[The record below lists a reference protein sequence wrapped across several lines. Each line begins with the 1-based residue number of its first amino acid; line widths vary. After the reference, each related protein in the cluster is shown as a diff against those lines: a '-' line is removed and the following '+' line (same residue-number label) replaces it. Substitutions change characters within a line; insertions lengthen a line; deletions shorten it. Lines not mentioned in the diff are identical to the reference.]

1 MACSRCYPSVMSLES
16 RVALI
21 SGATGALGRALAR
34 RLAGDGAS
42 LVLVGTDAARLEDVV
57 SSESLPADRCLTLVA
72 DLRSDDDTRAAV
84 QHSIERFGRIDV
96 LAHLVGGY
104 AGGTPL
110 VETDAPQLRNMLDQ
124 HAWTT
129 FNAVR
134 AVVPL
139 MTAAGWGRIIAV
151 SPTTVATP
159 GTNAAAYTAAK
170 AAQDAMLVSLARELK
185 GTGVTAN
192 LVVVRAIDAD
202 RSGKAGWAT
211 PEHIASTIVYLCSDD
226 AATVN
231 GARIPL
237 TG

>member
-1 MACSRCYPSVMSLES
+1 MTCSRCYPSVMSLES
-16 RVALI
+16 RVAVI
-21 SGATGALGRALAR
+21 SGATGALGRTLAR
-34 RLAGDGAS
+34 RLAGEGAS
-42 LVLVGTDAARLEDVV
+42 LVLVGTDASRLDDVV
-57 SSESLPADRCLTLVA
+57 ASESLPADRCLTLVA

-84 QHSIERFGRIDV
+84 QQVTERFGRIDI

-104 AGGTPL
+104 AGGTAL
-110 VETDAPQLRNMLDQ
+110 VQTDAPQLRHMLDQ

-129 FNAVR
+129 FNVVR

-139 MTAAGWGRIIAV
+139 MTAAGWGRIVAV
-151 SPTTVATP
+151 SPTTVTTP
-159 GTNAAAYTAAK
+159 GTNGAAYTAAK
-170 AAQDAMLVSLARELK
+170 AAQDALLVSLARELK

-211 PEHIASTIVYLCSDD
+211 PEHIASTIVYLCSED

>member
-1 MACSRCYPSVMSLES
+1 MSLES

-21 SGATGALGRALAR
+21 TGATGALGRVVAR
-34 RLAGDGAS
+34 RLVAEGAS
-42 LVLVGTDAARLEDVV
+42 VVLVGTDAARLDGVV
-57 SSESLPADRCLTLVA
+57 ASESLPPDRCLTVVA
-72 DLRSDDDTRAAV
+72 DLRSADDSAAAV
-84 QHSIERFGRIDV
+84 RRAVERFGRVDV

-110 VETDAPQLRNMLDQ
+110 VDLDPVELREMLDQ

-129 FNAVR
+129 FNVVR
-134 AVVPL
+134 AVVPQ
-139 MTAAGWGRIIAV
+139 MTAAGWGRILAV

-159 GTNAAAYTAAK
+159 AANAAAYTAAK
-170 AAQDAMLVSLARELK
+170 AAQDALLVSLARELK
-185 GTGVTAN
+185 GSGVTAN

-202 RSGKAGWAT
+202 RSGKSGWAT
-211 PEHIASTIVYLCSDD
+211 PEEIAAGIVYLCSDE
-226 AATVN
+226 AAAVN